1 LTWAAAAAAG
11 SVQGFAPGADCTSA
25 STSIPT
31 PRAIPSWISSS
42 AAARTAFLEHLAD
55 PAAALREFARVLRP
69 GGRALLWTANLL
81 NYAIFVSRLTPTA
94 FHNWMRHL
102 AFPQVGKDNLG
113 TRYRANTS
121 AALARAV
128 RGAGLEIE
136 GTVRYG
142 ASAYHYFRFSKPLF
156 TLAGLGSRVATGTPL
171 QRLKGMLI
179 VSCRKPAR

>member
-1 LTWAAAAAAG
+1 
-11 SVQGFAPGADCTSA
+11 
-25 STSIPT
+25 
-31 PRAIPSWISSS
+31 
-42 AAARTAFLEHLAD
+42 
-55 PAAALREFARVLRP
+55 
-69 GGRALLWTANLL
+69 
-81 NYAIFVSRLTPTA
+81 
-94 FHNWMRHL
+94 MRHL